1 MKYPESMIYHDSGC
15 FFYSLGTK
23 NLLLDRVVDKITTEG
38 KSKRKCLL
46 EVSCFLANDADI

>member
-1 MKYPESMIYHDSGC
+1 MIYHDSGC

-23 NLLLDRVVDKITTEG
+23 NLLLDRVVDKITTEV

-46 EVSCFLANDADI
+46 EVSCFLANER